1 MVVPSARGMAPK
13 AEGPLYFRF
22 TEPAIRRSLMQ
33 AHRIFLFL
41 DLDGTL
47 MEIAATPGEASL
59 SPEMRGCLEEL
70 AKLPGTL
77 VGVVSGRKIEE
88 VQRLASVEKIFY
100 VGLHGLEIETPRG
113 EKISYPGSEEVIDA
127 LRSMRDEWARSSA
140 VVPGI
145 FLEDKGLTL
154 ALHFR
159 LAKREDASKVMRVF
173 FQIVGAYQE
182 RGIPLEILEG
192 KEVLEVKPGGIDK
205 GTAVSCLLDKYG
217 KGAVPVY
224 LGDDVTDEAAF
235 RSLRLRGITVLV
247 AEVPR
252 PTAASYY
259 LRNPDEVYAFLKYL
273 VLRREGRS

>member
-1 MVVPSARGMAPK
+1 LAD
-13 AEGPLYFRF
+13 
-22 TEPAIRRSLMQ
+22 PAVWQSILRDQ
-33 AHRIFLFL
+33 RIFLFL

-47 MEIAATPGEASL
+47 VEIAATPGEVSL
-59 SPEMRGCLEEL
+59 SSEMHGCLEEL
-70 AKLPGTL
+70 ANLPGTL
-77 VGVVSGRKIEE
+77 IGVVSGRKMEE

-100 VGLHGLEIETPRG
+100 VGLHGLEIAMPWG
-113 EKISYPGSEEVIDA
+113 GKISYPAGEEVIAA
-127 LRSMRDEWARSSA
+127 LRSMRDEWSRSSA
-140 VVPGI
+140 AMPGI

-159 LAKREDASKVMRVF
+159 LAKREDASKVMRDF
-173 FQIVGAYQE
+173 FQIVGAYQK

-217 KGAVPVY
+217 EGAVPVY